1 MIHNSFIQLFAY
13 LLRFLFVVILF
24 SSFLLVPLLTP
35 PLLDADLLAAASLGW
50 ISLKTHAI
58 NVLHLLEIS
67 AVVLDKKKK
76 SNRNNGLRRIAS
88 LILSY
93 RSGLS
98 RPNLYIWTIKNL
110 SSSSVNVLLLDWAGG
125 YFNTSSWSGYL

>member
-110 SSSSVNVLLLDWAGG
+110 SSSSVNVLLLVWAGG